1 MYYAR
6 WGSLTKVEKRQL
18 VLKEVR
24 KMEEQ
29 ARMVN
34 AVGMKKQKSWKGAR
48 QNFFFILE

>member
-18 VLKEVR
+18 VLNEVR

-34 AVGMKKQKSWKGAR
+34 AVA
-48 QNFFFILE
+48 